1 LDDKANS
8 AMENK
13 VFTEFDIKK
22 AQPRIETEADLDR
35 KEYSLSNNNYSHR
48 EECCYN
54 FRTLKWV

>member
-1 LDDKANS
+1 
-8 AMENK
+8 MENK